1 MIELVWGN
9 GSNAPVRPC
18 VYELAEK
25 SKAVA
30 IVDFG
35 LHTAQSIIIA
45 TEWLLAPSIT
55 ADKMFSKP
63 TIRSLIDKKL
73 DKDII
78 KDYRECGICTSE
90 LAVSRM

>member
-1 MIELVWGN
+1 MTPLTLATYTVADMVELVWGN

-30 IVDFG
+30 IVDLG
-35 LHTAQSIIIA
+35 LHTAQSIIA

-55 ADKMFSKP
+55 AN
-63 TIRSLIDKKL
+63 TNI
-73 DKDII
+73 
-78 KDYRECGICTSE
+78 
-90 LAVSRM
+90 AA